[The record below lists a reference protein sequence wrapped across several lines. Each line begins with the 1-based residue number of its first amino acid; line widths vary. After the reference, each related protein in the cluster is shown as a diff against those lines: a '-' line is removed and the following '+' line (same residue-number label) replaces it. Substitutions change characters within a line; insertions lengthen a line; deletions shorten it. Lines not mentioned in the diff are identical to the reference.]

1 VNERSN
7 VDFVKLLPERMNLL
21 IDQDLLNRSV
31 VSATT
36 EVFTMMLDMEVS
48 STGDAAEAAPT
59 EAGLVSIVGI
69 TGDWAGS
76 GLFCCS
82 PAFASVICSKMLG
95 SPVDPGNDAIGE
107 EGLDVV
113 AEVTNMVIGNIKNSL
128 EGVVGP
134 LAISVP
140 TVIHGRNFHF
150 RNLAGLSGSATVFE
164 ADGDRFEVRVS
175 LAPAQQASS
184 RPRIPVFGLAHV

>member
-1 VNERSN
+1 MSGAMSMLREAFAGK
-7 VDFVKLLPERMNLL
+7 DEPL

-36 EVFTMMLDMEVS
+36 EVFTMMLDMEVNN
-48 STGDAAEAAPT
+48 TGDAVEAAPT

-95 SPVDPGNDAIGE
+95 SALDPGNGAIGE
-107 EGLDVV
+107 EVLDVV

-150 RNLAGLSGSATVFE
+150 RNLAGLSRSATVFE
-164 ADGDRFEVRVS
+164 ANGEKFEVRVS
-175 LAPAQQASS
+175 LAPAQQAAS

>member
-1 VNERSN
+1 
-7 VDFVKLLPERMNLL
+7 L
-21 IDQDLLNRSV
+21 IDQDLLKQSV
-31 VSATT
+31 VAATS
-36 EVFTMMLDMEVS
+36 EVFTMMLDMAVEN
-48 STGDAAEAAPT
+48 TGDASEAAPT

-95 SPVDPGNDAIGE
+95 SAIDPANDAIGE
-107 EGLDVV
+107 EVLDVV
-113 AEVTNMVIGNIKNSL
+113 AEVTNMVIGNIKNLL
-128 EGVVGP
+128 ESVAGP

-150 RNLAGLSGSATVFE
+150 RNLAGLSKSAMVFE
-164 ADGDRFEVRVS
+164 AEGAKFEVRVS
-175 LAPAQQASS
+175 LAPAQQAPG
-184 RPRIPVFGLAHV
+184 RAKIPVFGLAHV

>member
-1 VNERSN
+1 
-7 VDFVKLLPERMNLL
+7 M
-21 IDQDLLNRSV
+21 IDQDLLTRSV
-31 VSATT
+31 VDATS
-36 EVFTMMLDMEVS
+36 EVFTMMLDMSVEN
-48 STGDAAEAAPT
+48 TGDASEAAPT

-82 PAFASVICSKMLG
+82 PAFASVICAKMLG
-95 SPVDPGNDAIGE
+95 SAVDPDNAAIGE
-107 EGLDVV
+107 EVLDVV
-113 AEVTNMVIGNIKNSL
+113 AEVTNMVVGNIKNSL
-128 EGVVGP
+128 ESVVGP

-150 RNLAGLSGSATVFE
+150 RNLAGLSKSATVFRAE
-164 ADGDRFEVRVS
+164 GEKFEVRVS
-175 LAPAQQASS
+175 LAPAQQTAG

>member
-1 VNERSN
+1 MKPGK
-7 VDFVKLLPERMNLL
+7 DDLL
-21 IDQDLLNRSV
+21 IDQDLLKQSV
-31 VSATT
+31 VGATT
-36 EVFTMMLDMEVS
+36 EVFTTMLNMDVEN
-48 STGDAAEAAPT
+48 TAEAAEAAPM

-82 PAFASVICSKMLG
+82 PAFAAAICSKMLG
-95 SPVDPGNDAIGE
+95 SAVDPANPAIDE
-107 EGLDVV
+107 EVLDVV
-113 AEVTNMVIGNIKNSL
+113 AEVTNMVVGNIKNSL
-128 EGVVGP
+128 EPVVGP

-150 RNLAGLSGSATVFE
+150 RNLAGLSKSATVFE
-164 ADGDRFEVRVS
+164 ADGEKFEVRVS
-175 LAPAQQASS
+175 LAPAQRATSAPAQRATG

>member
-1 VNERSN
+1 
-7 VDFVKLLPERMNLL
+7 
-21 IDQDLLNRSV
+21 
-31 VSATT
+31 
-36 EVFTMMLDMEVS
+36 MMLNMEVKT
-48 STGDAAEAAPT
+48 TGDAAEAAPT

-95 SPVDPGNDAIGE
+95 SEAASDAIGE
-107 EGLDVV
+107 EVLDVV
-113 AEVTNMVIGNIKNSL
+113 AEVTNMVIGNVKNSL
-128 EGVVGP
+128 EPELGA

-150 RNLAGLSGSATVFE
+150 RNLAGLSAAATVFE
-164 ADGDRFEVRVS
+164 AEGEKFEVRVY
-175 LAPAQQASS
+175 LAPAQKTAG
-184 RPRIPVFGLAHV
+184 RPRVPVFGLAHV

>member
-1 VNERSN
+1 MAGK
-7 VDFVKLLPERMNLL
+7 DDLL
-21 IDQDLLNRSV
+21 IDQDLLKRSV
-31 VSATT
+31 VGATT
-36 EVFTMMLDMEVS
+36 EVFTMMLDMAVEN
-48 STGDAAEAAPT
+48 TGDASEAAPT
-59 EAGLVSIVGI
+59 GSGLVAIVGI

-82 PAFASVICSKMLG
+82 PAFASLICSKMLG
-95 SPVDPGNDAIGE
+95 TAIDPANDAIGE
-107 EGLDVV
+107 EVLDVV

-128 EGVVGP
+128 EPVVGP

-150 RNLAGLSGSATVFE
+150 RNLAGLSKSATLFE
-164 ADGDRFEVRVS
+164 AEGEKFEVRVS
-175 LAPAQQASS
+175 LAPAQQAAN

>member
-1 VNERSN
+1 
-7 VDFVKLLPERMNLL
+7 M
-21 IDQDLLNRSV
+21 IDQDLLKQSV
-31 VSATT
+31 VAATT
-36 EVFTMMLDMEVS
+36 EVFTMMLDMAVEN
-48 STGDAAEAAPT
+48 TGDSSEAAPM

-95 SPVDPGNDAIGE
+95 SAIDSANDAIGE
-107 EGLDVV
+107 EVLDVV

-128 EGVVGP
+128 EPVVGP

-150 RNLAGLSGSATVFE
+150 RNLAGLSKSAMVFE
-164 ADGDRFEVRVS
+164 AEGAKFEVRVS
-175 LAPAQQASS
+175 LAPAQQAAN
-184 RPRIPVFGLAHV
+184 RTRIPVFGLAHV

>member
-1 VNERSN
+1 
-7 VDFVKLLPERMNLL
+7 
-21 IDQDLLNRSV
+21 
-31 VSATT
+31 
-36 EVFTMMLDMEVS
+36 MMLDMAVEN
-48 STGDAAEAAPT
+48 TADASEAAPT

-95 SPVDPGNDAIGE
+95 TAIDPATDAIGE
-107 EGLDVV
+107 EVLDVV
-113 AEVTNMVIGNIKNSL
+113 AEVTNMVVGNIKNSL
-128 EGVVGP
+128 EPVVGP

-150 RNLAGLSGSATVFE
+150 RNLAGLSKSAMVFE
-164 ADGDRFEVRVS
+164 AEGARFEVRVS
-175 LAPAQQASS
+175 LAPAQLAGS
-184 RPRIPVFGLAHV
+184 RPKIPVFGLAHV

>member
-1 VNERSN
+1 VTSGKD
-7 VDFVKLLPERMNLL
+7 VLL
-21 IDQDLLNRSV
+21 IDQDLFKRSV
-31 VSATT
+31 VDATT
-36 EVFTMMLDMEVS
+36 EVFTMMLNMEVNN
-48 STGDAAEAAPT
+48 TGDAADAAPM

-95 SPVDPGNDAIGE
+95 SADPANDAIGE
-107 EGLDVV
+107 EVLDVV

-128 EGVVGP
+128 EPTLGA

-150 RNLAGLSGSATVFE
+150 RNMAGCASAMVFE
-164 ADGDRFEVRVS
+164 AAGERFEVRVS
-175 LAPAQQASS
+175 LAPAQKAGA